1 MEILVIGDPH
11 FRIDN
16 IPEVELFI
24 TKIEALAKERNPKM
38 IICLGDLLHTHERIH
53 TIPLN
58 KAYEF
63 IKKLSVIAFTV
74 VLVGNHDY
82 IQNQQFLTENH
93 WMNAMKSWEN
103 VLIVDKVIH
112 LKMPFELHEFQFI
125 FCPYVPNK
133 RFEEALNT
141 VRDFDWKIANC
152 IFAHQEFLGCKMGAI
167 TSVDGDEWDLSYPK
181 IVSGHIHSRQIPQP
195 NIYYTGSAL
204 QHAFGESDK
213 NTVAIMHFTSTDQ
226 YTLEEIDLGLP
237 RKKIVYL
244 PIDKV
249 DAYVFPTTDD
259 DIKLSISGSHEDFK
273 AFKKTEKFKQLT
285 KEGAKIVFKV
295 EESTASTLSTSSS
308 TLSTSSTEEQ
318 CDFKNILKNLVD
330 VSQNPLLTQYFEL
343 VVNNKII

>member
-1 MEILVIGDPH
+1 
-11 FRIDN
+11 
-16 IPEVELFI
+16 
-24 TKIEALAKERNPKM
+24 
-38 IICLGDLLHTHERIH
+38 
-53 TIPLN
+53 
-58 KAYEF
+58 
-63 IKKLSVIAFTV
+63 
-74 VLVGNHDY
+74 
-82 IQNQQFLTENH
+82 
-93 WMNAMKSWEN
+93 
-103 VLIVDKVIH
+103 
-112 LKMPFELHEFQFI
+112 
-125 FCPYVPNK
+125 
-133 RFEEALNT
+133 
-141 VRDFDWKIANC
+141 
-152 IFAHQEFLGCKMGAI
+152 MGAI
-167 TSVDGDEWDLSYPK
+167 TSIDGDEWDLSYPK
-181 IVSGHIHSRQIPQP
+181 IVSGHIHSRQIPQA

-244 PIDKV
+244 PMDKV
-249 DAYVFPTTDD
+249 DTYEFPTTDD

-295 EESTASTLSTSSS
+295 EESSSTSLISD
-308 TLSTSSTEEQ
+308 TPAEEQ